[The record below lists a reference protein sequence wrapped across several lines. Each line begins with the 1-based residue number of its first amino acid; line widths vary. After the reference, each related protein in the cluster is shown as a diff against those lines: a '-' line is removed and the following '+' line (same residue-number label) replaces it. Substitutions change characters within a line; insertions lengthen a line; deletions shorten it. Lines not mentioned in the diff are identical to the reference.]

1 MGLGNFDDWEAE
13 EANRNTGIFG
23 DSIDML
29 QSGAIDTAAGVAKFV
44 GAENLSDSL
53 DDWSQDQY
61 KTLSDEGKAAMSKRL
76 INDDLSIGEGA
87 KDPRTWW
94 LNSMNVLGGMAATML
109 PAGAVGKAASL
120 AGNATKV
127 GANAGK
133 ITVGVNAL
141 LNGAAGNGSA
151 ARGVSEDINNL
162 SFDDLKDSP
171 RFKDLAQTYMA
182 GGSSPVEAMTQARE
196 EMATSA
202 GDELSKD
209 FSLFALN
216 SVLDTVGDRGFA
228 KLVGGSLGKTVKG
241 ALAKGVATEGG
252 TEAAQGYGETVLSNI
267 AREDQTNEGR
277 DITEGAAANALEG
290 GLLGAVIGG
299 GPAPV
304 SAQVGKF
311 RRRNFESK
319 IEEVVNPEI
328 ITKMQAQGITEP
340 EIKRVLGEGVSNQAI
355 NLGFDADEAKQLS
368 DQAINFAFGNMP
380 SAQER
385 HAVQDEA
392 EANQT
397 NEHSQQQNQAQPQDS
412 APLTWSEENGYP
424 DPSEFGLSEQ
434 DAELIIDPPAE
445 LLRGDGT
452 IDPKAPKELK
462 QAYQLAMGRAEAN
475 EYQNAVFGASAQQRE
490 QSQIKW
496 DKEAQ
501 QNLNWQQAQD
511 PKTIKQDQT
520 ALAES
525 IRAGDLAFVDNTAR
539 SDQNFAD
546 GLRVAMDI
554 SPSAVLQIAQLRRNG
569 EMNENQAISALQRVI
584 NSVNN
589 FDDQLTATPEEL
601 ELRTQ
606 ANRER
611 AQQDL
616 ENMPNEQRRQE
627 IQARLLQGR
636 QQEQQ
641 TNSTQAEQSANG
653 ERDVSPY
660 ATGIENRHVPDA
672 PQVEFDRW
680 SDVVAGDQDI
690 DQRNFDSPLGNYP
703 ETKELEQDTIHQ
715 PRERG
720 EMLDQQEEGP
730 TDQELIDQFRGQRAG
745 VINQNLEGV
754 NPKSNERLKKKQR
767 SQAEEGKR
775 AIAAR
780 IQEQQEANQPQD
792 YSTMYT
798 PNSAMAEALQ
808 LAKESEPKQKS
819 EEPQPEQ
826 PKKKATQVKVGDG
839 VNGEVVKEGKVWK
852 FTRPGTDVSV
862 DVSVNSEKGFVEVK
876 YANDKKRFYYGKK
889 GEGNGIELRDEN
901 SPIVDSNIAA
911 GSFNKAKELSNKYVN
926 QQLDSIT
933 QAIEKHAQL
942 VKETKEEI
950 KKEAKLGLVDRLKA
964 EREVIAKA
972 VKAFD
977 AMALRDAMEDKDPT
991 SEQKRDIEAGIE
1003 TFGIASK
1010 AYTGIS
1016 GLFRAG
1022 KPLKEKL
1029 ANYDSEIEKLDANQ
1043 TPKKRKNYSWDAVKL
1058 AENYTAEELD
1068 NWVREIQNDPEY
1080 QNKDGG
1086 IHLLN
1091 AKGRKI
1097 IDALTWAVT
1106 YHHQEQSK
1114 AKQNNNDDE
1123 PEPPKPP
1130 KKRAPKKK
1138 VDTKAEGTKAPLGL
1152 SDFSGGVKAVNAAL
1166 KGEYS
1171 FDEYKKTLQALV
1183 DGEKAIREEIAQSP
1197 VVKRKRKQ
1205 EVKDSLIRENFNRL
1219 VYGMAQAISPN
1230 YGSYEGF
1237 DVFDRRPAIE
1247 QLKERVDKLT
1257 KSQYDENIEKRQQQK
1272 AKSEADEKARQ
1283 EGLKNPETRADFM
1296 RLANEKGIGL
1306 NSIAKILDDKQL
1318 AAFDKLAVKAISE
1331 KQESEFQREIERRGN
1346 IQAVEGTDSVGHE
1359 TELSTFDDGSPSY
1372 VVRLTDRIGKEKW
1385 KELAQAARRI
1395 DRGVKVANAR
1405 YAKQA
1410 GKPEGWH
1417 FTSQEASNQFV
1428 QLLGGEAVNA
1438 TENVQAQ
1445 AEEKATTAREKQV
1458 SKLNSLAESQEN
1470 QANDVLN
1477 QTRKTNTAKRASDA
1491 ARVMDRAYNQ
1501 QENARTLSAIAKA
1514 VESGEITMLGNLQD
1528 LTQLEELDGLKRRL
1542 LWNMSDADRE
1552 KFAERDNMGRW
1563 HLKETTTIDE
1573 IVRFAKFPDPEMHVS
1588 NLRSL
1593 ARDMATVKG
1602 YLNTGKF
1609 IAKQVDNHG
1618 EDNLITMTG
1627 PVWDK
1632 HIAKIRAFSKIQKY
1646 GLADRANE
1654 LFKTEG
1660 RLNRMGIVDNATLRE
1675 ALREL
1680 DSVKKGV
1687 TTSKPKETPVTRL
1700 TKVIEEKVRGNRK
1713 AYIDFFPT
1721 DNDKLANDVIDKAD
1735 IKEGMKV
1742 LEPSAGMGD
1751 LADRIAGKGA
1761 DLDVGD
1767 ISSDMR
1773 ELLDAKGH
1781 NVVSD
1786 DFLSMESEPIYD
1798 RVVMNPPFNKDSAI
1812 DHINHALTMLKPGG
1826 RLVAITPINT
1836 GDKGNSK
1843 NKNFR
1848 EYLDAV
1854 SAVEEANESGSF
1866 KNSLNSTG
1874 VETKTIVID
1883 KPENAAD
1890 LPPPEDIRFSQASV
1904 TNVPAKSIDPKV
1916 AQRHADNFIAE
1927 YEGLKGVNVTVVKT
1941 QEELSSYAVTKP
1953 KSTVKG
1959 VWLSGDNRVVLVA
1972 ENIAN
1977 AQDLR
1982 RVLRHELIAH
1992 NGLYANL
1999 SAQEIKSLTSKVNAL
2014 RSNGKLKAIFAE
2026 VDKSYKGAPDD
2037 IKAEEVIARLA
2048 ESEQGSIRKIA
2059 DRVIS
2064 FVMGA
2069 LRRSGMLAKDSVSIS
2084 EVRTMIN
2091 NADKFLRTKKGKLRS
2106 PDVVRFSQTVTA
2118 EDMKELDLGDPV
2130 MSYADAVNSEADSFY
2145 KTMLGKIPSK
2155 LKSTSLYDAMK
2166 GNGWG
2171 LLTLRQIAEVAKS
2184 KVSTNYSNLLDQYVT
2199 TVNHKM
2205 ARQNALLE
2213 DVTDLS
2219 EDVRLWIKKGN
2230 KEKADEL
2237 FNFMHEATISNVD
2250 PSREYQDLTDLL
2262 TDMIAIKEEQIRG
2275 RSGQSNKQ
2283 LFEELKQYK
2292 QDLKGEHYR
2301 RKAHA
2306 KMKRVYDKMTDE
2318 QKEFFNRVR
2327 DHYEKQQDDMFN
2339 ALVDRAAKLSLSGTG
2354 AASSKQALNVHN
2366 RLIKEFGKTHAA
2378 ELGKLGSSEIALE
2391 LAIAKKGYYV
2401 PLARFGKYWVST
2413 KWESGKKPNGDIV
2426 LDSQFEMFE
2435 SEEEMNTRVK
2445 QLQAAGYK
2453 PKFGK
2458 NIEESGMVSGATMS
2472 FVTDFMDKINSA
2484 NAQNEVKEQL
2494 KDDLYQMFL
2503 QTLPDRSIR
2512 KSFIHRK
2519 GTRGYSDN
2527 ALRALADQGF
2537 KQSRQ
2542 QARLE
2547 TEDDL
2552 QAILTGVNDMAKAE
2566 TNNVSAQRIADE
2578 MNKRHE
2584 WVMNPK
2590 RAKWAQKLTGIGFFM
2605 LIGASPASAL
2615 MNLTQNVQVAIP
2627 VIGSK
2632 YGYAATAAEMGRLTK
2647 LWITNRYAAS
2657 KDHKTKNKFGVI
2669 GSILEGEE
2677 REAMRRAVEQG
2688 TIDVTQTSDA
2698 LGLAEE
2704 PDTHVGD
2711 WKDRVNRALG
2721 WSFHNAEVLNREV
2734 TFMTAYRLAR
2744 KGGMDGEAAYHYA
2757 TKATW
2762 DSHFDYGSLNR
2773 ARFMQGDVATVA
2785 LQFKQ
2790 YSQNMSYYLISNTLK
2805 ALGKGNPTPEQ
2816 KAIARKQIMGTM
2828 ALTFALGG
2836 LSAMPVATL
2845 AGIAN
2850 MIHAAIGDDD
2860 DPWDAETELRGILSE
2875 WFGEEWA
2882 RTLYNGLPPEVG
2894 LPAVGGR
2901 INIDFLRM
2909 WVRES
2914 DAENASGTIADI
2926 GEQFF
2931 GPIGG
2936 IITGAARGV
2945 DYAMQGRTHRAAE
2958 QFLPKWIKDISK
2970 TARYISEGGNVTN
2983 RNGEVMVADLTPI
2996 EYFGQ
3001 LVGFTPTRLS
3011 EQYDINSRVKKYEG
3025 KVMQRRKLLMNQMW
3039 VSYLKKD
3046 KDEIKNI
3053 WKHIKNYN
3061 KSEWGRLNPITS
3073 EAVSRSI
3080 KQHLKMQTKAV
3091 NGLHYNPKFE
3101 SMVRNSFIQK

>member
-1 MGLGNFDDWEAE
+1 MGLRDYDEWEAE

-23 DSIDML
+23 DSMDML
-29 QSGAIDTAAGVAKFV
+29 QSGALDTVAGVAEFF

-53 DDWSQDQY
+53 SDWSQEQY
-61 KTLSDEGKAAMSKRL
+61 KTLSDEGRAAMSKRL

-94 LNSMNVLGGMAATML
+94 LNSMNVLGGMAATMV
-109 PAGAVGKAASL
+109 PAGTLGKVASL

-162 SFDDLKDSP
+162 SFSELKDSP
-171 RFKDLAQTYMA
+171 RFKDLAQTYIA
-182 GGSSPVEAMTQARE
+182 GGSSPVEAMTKARE

-209 FSLFALN
+209 FSLFTLN
-216 SVLDTVGDRGFA
+216 SVLDTVGDRAFA

-304 SAQVGKF
+304 SAQRGKF

-475 EYQNAVFGASAQQRE
+475 EYQNAVFGASAPQRE
-490 QSQIKW
+490 QSQLQW

-501 QNLNWQQAQD
+501 QNLNWQQAQN
-511 PKTIKQDQT
+511 PQTIKQDQT

-641 TNSTQAEQSANG
+641 TNSTQAEPSANG

-775 AIAAR
+775 EIAAR

-792 YSTMYT
+792 YSTTYT
-798 PNSAMAEALQ
+798 PNPTMAEALQ
-808 LAKESEPKQKS
+808 LAKESEPKQKA
-819 EEPQPEQ
+819 EEPQPAQ
-826 PKKKATQVKVGDG
+826 QKKKATQVKVGDG

-876 YANDKKRFYYGKK
+876 YASDKKRFYYGKK
-889 GEGNGIELRDEN
+889 GEGNGIKLRDEN
-901 SPIVDSNIAA
+901 SPIIDSNIAV

-926 QQLDSIT
+926 QQLDSIA
-933 QAIEKHAQL
+933 QA
-942 VKETKEEI
+942 KE
-950 KKEAKLGLVDRLKA
+950 
-964 EREVIAKA
+964 
-972 VKAFD
+972 
-977 AMALRDAMEDKDPT
+977 
-991 SEQKRDIEAGIE
+991 
-1003 TFGIASK
+1003 
-1010 AYTGIS
+1010 
-1016 GLFRAG
+1016 
-1022 KPLKEKL
+1022 
-1029 ANYDSEIEKLDANQ
+1029 
-1043 TPKKRKNYSWDAVKL
+1043 
-1058 AENYTAEELD
+1058 
-1068 NWVREIQNDPEY
+1068 
-1080 QNKDGG
+1080 
-1086 IHLLN
+1086 
-1091 AKGRKI
+1091 
-1097 IDALTWAVT
+1097 
-1106 YHHQEQSK
+1106 
-1114 AKQNNNDDE
+1114 NNNDDE

-1318 AAFDKLAVKAISE
+1318 AEFDKLAVKAISE

-1854 SAVEEANESGSF
+1854 SAVEEENESGSF

-2048 ESEQGSIRKIA
+2048 ESEQGSIRKLA